1 MRINWNVAKETYLKQ
16 LKDDNYAWNDIAG
29 KMSSQFNKNF
39 TMESCRNKYRSIRD
53 AGKVTD
59 PVDTKPSETD
69 IDTPQNH
76 KTTMD
81 KKTGEGVSERV
92 MPLDPREIKSS
103 EELLNLHGLS
113 ASEYEII
120 KHETSS
126 WQHRNKEH
134 GTVQLFSS
142 KISVK
147 PKDIKLTDSDLMKTI
162 VAETK
167 PIELNTHKYKVKQK
181 QMLEIPLMDMHF
193 GINAIEDYEET
204 LTEIVILL
212 ESRVWEEVVITFGSD
227 LMHVDNLK
235 NTTANG
241 TRIQDVDHVKMIED
255 VKTFYETLVTKASK
269 QSNRTKVIY
278 VKGNH
283 DETTSALLI
292 HWLHGRFSEVDNVE
306 VDYSIQEVKVHT
318 FEEIFVALS
327 HGDKG
332 GKRRKNILSTM
343 YPVEWAN
350 AKVRESHTGHL
361 HHEKA
366 LDEFGILERTLPTGA
381 KTDQYHADNSYEGA
395 HRRFMLFEYK
405 AHKLDSIHY
414 V

>member
-1 MRINWNVAKETYLKQ
+1 MKINWNNEKENYL
-16 LKDDNYAWNDIAG
+16 LKLRRDKHTWKDTS
-29 KMSSQFNKNF
+29 KLMSKEFGGNF
-39 TMESCRNKYRSIRD
+39 TLESCRNKYRSLR
-53 AGKVTD
+53 GGV
-59 PVDTKPSETD
+59 KPSKPETNPEPVAD
-69 IDTPQNH
+69 DPTKNH
-76 KTTMD
+76 KFELNE
-81 KKTGEGVSERV
+81 KTGTGKSERII
-92 MPLDPREIKSS
+92 PLDPKDIKNH
-103 EELLNLHGLS
+103 EELLRLHGLD
-113 ASEYEII
+113 ASEYKVD
-120 KHETSS
+120 KHKSS
-126 WQHRNKEH
+126 TWQHRNKEH
-134 GTVQLFSS
+134 GTVQLYASQLFVS
-142 KISVK
+142 
-147 PKDIKLTDSDLMKTI
+147 PKEIKLTDSDLMKTI